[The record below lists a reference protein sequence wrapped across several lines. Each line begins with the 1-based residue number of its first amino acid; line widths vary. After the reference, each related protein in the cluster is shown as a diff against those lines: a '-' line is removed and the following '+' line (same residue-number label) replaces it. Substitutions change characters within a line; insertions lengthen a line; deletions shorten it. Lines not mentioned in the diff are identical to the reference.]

1 MNADELYQE
10 VISTAPY
17 ADLPRA
23 QFDPELV
30 ERFIDIVA
38 DDPKFTQ
45 SSTSNMSRQS
55 AMQMATQIEELAR
68 ALDEQDLATI
78 EALASRLQATAACAG
93 ATDVETLAGRLS
105 DSATSSE
112 DVSEIFEL
120 TLELMDICRSAQR
133 AAVSSVLRS
142 GTP

>member
-1 MNADELYQE
+1 
-10 VISTAPY
+10 
-17 ADLPRA
+17 
-23 QFDPELV
+23 
-30 ERFIDIVA
+30 
-38 DDPKFTQ
+38 
-45 SSTSNMSRQS
+45 
-55 AMQMATQIEELAR
+55 
-68 ALDEQDLATI
+68 
-78 EALASRLQATAACAG
+78 
-93 ATDVETLAGRLS
+93 VETLAGRLS